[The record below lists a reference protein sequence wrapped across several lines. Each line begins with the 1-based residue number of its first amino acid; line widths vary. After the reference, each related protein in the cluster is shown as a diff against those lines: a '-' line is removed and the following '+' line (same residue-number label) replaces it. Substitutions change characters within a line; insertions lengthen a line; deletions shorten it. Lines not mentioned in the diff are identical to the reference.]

1 MNKETKINTD
11 KLSPEFYVWE
21 NDHEEV
27 WANKD
32 NPFFVVRNGEMR
44 IVARQDAE
52 DDSTEIVRYT
62 DALEK
67 FGITN
72 DKELEEWYRKGEELF
87 SVGMNPWF
95 EIWSVKDQ
103 EFFSEPFFDL
113 KEAIAHAE
121 VMLAEYPTGIV
132 D

>member
-1 MNKETKINTD
+1 MNQETKINTD
-11 KLSPEFYVWE
+11 KLAPEFFVWE

-27 WANKD
+27 WGVES

-44 IVARQDAE
+44 IIVKSAE
-52 DDSTEIVRYT
+52 DESQEIIRYT

-67 FGITN
+67 FGITT
-72 DKELEEWYRKGEELF
+72 DKELEEWAEKSEDLF
-87 SVGMNPWF
+87 SVANNPWF

-113 KEAIAHAE
+113 KEAIAYAE
-121 VMLAEYPTGIV
+121 KMLEQYPTGIAE
-132 D
+132 

>member
-1 MNKETKINTD
+1 MEERKINEQ
-11 KLSPEFYVWE
+11 KLAPEFYVWE

-27 WANKD
+27 WANKN
-32 NPFFVVRNGEMR
+32 NPFFVVRNGEMSI
-44 IVARQDAE
+44 IVKDAQG
-52 DDSTEIVRYT
+52 DREIIRYT
-62 DALEK
+62 DRLEK

-72 DKELEEWYRKGEELF
+72 DKELGEWYSKDGEDVF
-87 SVGMNPWF
+87 FVRNNPWF
-95 EIWSVKDQ
+95 EIWSVKDT

>member
-1 MNKETKINTD
+1 MEERKINEQ
-11 KLSPEFYVWE
+11 KLAPEFYVWE

-27 WANKD
+27 WAIES

-44 IVARQDAE
+44 IIVKSAE
-52 DDSTEIVRYT
+52 DESQEIIRYT

-67 FGITN
+67 FGITT
-72 DKELEEWYRKGEELF
+72 DKELEEWSGKSEELF

-95 EIWSVKDQ
+95 EVWSVKDT
-103 EFFSEPFFDL
+103 EFYSEPYFDL
-113 KEAIAHAE
+113 KEAIAQAE

>member
-1 MNKETKINTD
+1 MNQETKINTD
-11 KLSPEFYVWE
+11 KLAPEFFVWE
-21 NDHEEV
+21 NEHEEV

-44 IVARQDAE
+44 IIVKSAE
-52 DDSTEIVRYT
+52 DESQEIIRYT

-67 FGITN
+67 FGITT
-72 DKELEEWYRKGEELF
+72 DKELEEWAGKSEELF
-87 SVGMNPWF
+87 SVSMNPWF
-95 EIWSVKDQ
+95 EVWSVKDT

-121 VMLAEYPTGIV
+121 VMLAEYPTGIAE
-132 D
+132 